1 MDLFEIDNQLVA
13 DADSYIRKHKIMELF
28 EDMLTMVVHKRPEEV
43 EQFMIDILK
52 QRKEHGS
59 RWTIYS
65 EAELQ
70 NTFLLFDLK
79 SDNYITKDKWKEA
92 LKTLANSEFHFS
104 KADCDTIPDK
114 VDLYTFIKLCNELLG
129 IRPR

>member
-1 MDLFEIDNQLVA
+1 MDLLGLDNELVA
-13 DADSYIRKHKIMELF
+13 DADAYVRKHKISELF
-28 EDMLTMVVHKRPEEV
+28 EDLLTMVLHKRPEEV
-43 EQFMIDILK
+43 EQFMIESLK
-52 QRKEHGS
+52 QRKEHGPRS
-59 RWTIYS
+59 TVYS

-79 SDNYITKDKWKEA
+79 SDNYISKEKCIEA
-92 LKTLANSEFHFS
+92 LKTLATSEFHFD
-104 KADCDTIPDK
+104 KAESDTIPDK